1 MNRSADR
8 LYELLP
14 VVYRLRDAER
24 GEPLR
29 ALLQVIAEQ
38 VNLVEADIA
47 QMYDNWFIETCE
59 DWVVPYIADL
69 IGYEL
74 LRTSGEPGEVVSQ
87 AARER
92 SRILTPRRDVA
103 NVIHY
108 RRRKGALALLELLAR
123 DAGGYGAA
131 RAVEFYK
138 LLGWTQALNFQRPK
152 RARTV
157 DLGDGDALDLLGS
170 PFDSAARTVDLR
182 RVSSNREPGRFN
194 IPGVGVFIWRLKTYG
209 VTRTPAY
216 CVEELAPECYSF
228 SVLGHDTPL
237 YNDPQIETEPTQI
250 AGELNLPTPIRRR
263 AFEKRIVKD
272 GALVRTEASE
282 KYYDRSLAIYLL
294 DKKGELKMIPRE
306 TIIPAN
312 LSDWEKYRPAHG
324 RVAVDPKRGR
334 IIFPPDQKPRY
345 GVVVSYNYAFSADI
359 GGGEYD
365 RPLSQPEDAVAF
377 CVGKG
382 EQYAT
387 INGAL
392 AAWEKAKTAVSIVA
406 DAVSGADAQ
415 EAARAAREKAKDF
428 AAEPEKT
435 AADIAAAAAEAAVNA
450 EGASVDSVRAVVRRQ
465 LRAAVIEIRDSG
477 VYTEP
482 LKIELKADESLQ
494 IRAANGKRPV
504 IRLLDYQ
511 ASLPDALTVKGA
523 RGSRFALDG
532 LLIAGRSVQI
542 IGPDSAPAGDGDGDH
557 KQDDDYEIEPP
568 GEAAA
573 DEASE
578 TGETGD
584 LCMVAIRHCTL
595 VPGWSVDCDCE
606 PQRPNDASLELDYTN
621 ATIKIEHSILGAIVV
636 EADERARE
644 PQVISIT
651 DSIWDATSEKRLAL
665 VANGG
670 GLAYVKLTVARTTVI
685 GKVKTHAISLAENS
699 IFQGVVTVGRRQQG
713 CVRFCYIVPG
723 SRTPRRYNCQPDL
736 AQQKVEAKLRKDAQE
751 ILADA
756 REKGLPP
763 PFTPADVEAAIDEA
777 KTNERVRVEP
787 QFNSERYGTPTYC
800 QLAQTCA
807 DEIKRGADDESEMG
821 AFHDLYQPQRG
832 TNLRAR
838 LDEYTPAGA
847 DVGIIYTN

>member
-1 MNRSADR
+1 MNRSTDR

-14 VVYRLRDAER
+14 VVYRLRDAGR

-29 ALLQVIAEQ
+29 ALLQVVAEQ
-38 VNLVEADIA
+38 VNLVEDDIA

-74 LRTSGEPGEVVSQ
+74 LRTTGEPGEVVSQ

-92 SRILTPRRDVA
+92 SRILIPRRDVA

-123 DAGGYGAA
+123 DAAGYPAA

-138 LLGWTQALNFQRPK
+138 LIGWTQALDFQRPK
-152 RARTV
+152 RGRTV
-157 DLGDGDALDLLGS
+157 NLRDGDALDLLAS
-170 PFDSAARTVDLR
+170 PFDKTGRTVDLR
-182 RVSSNREPGRFN
+182 RTSSNREQGRFN
-194 IPGVGVFIWRLKTYG
+194 IPGVGVFIWRLKTYP
-209 VTRTPAY
+209 VSKTPAY
-216 CVEELAPECYSF
+216 CVEEIAPECYSF

-237 YNDPQIETEPTQI
+237 YNRPQVEIKPTQI

-263 AFEKRIVKD
+263 AFEKRDIGN
-272 GALVRTEASE
+272 GAPKLPEASD

-294 DKKGELKMIPRE
+294 NKTGDLKMISRD

-312 LSDWEKYRPAHG
+312 LSDWEKYRPPRG
-324 RVAVDPKRGR
+324 RVAVDPKLGR

-365 RPLSQPEDAVAF
+365 RLLTQPEDAGIYR
-377 CVGKG
+377 VGKG
-382 EQYAT
+382 NYAT

-392 AAWEKAKTAVSIVA
+392 DAWRKLQIAAQSVA
-406 DAVSGADAQ
+406 DAAVGADAIL
-415 EAARAAREKAKDF
+415 AAKSARDKADTFTK
-428 AAEPEKT
+428 EPEKT
-435 AADIAAAAAEAAVNA
+435 ASDIVAKAAETAAKKEDANAASVESAAKAAVFTH
-450 EGASVDSVRAVVRRQ
+450 GR
-465 LRAAVIEIRDSG
+465 LRSAVIEIQDSG

-494 IRAANGKRPV
+494 IRAANRKRPI

-523 RGSRFALDG
+523 KGSRFTLDG

-542 IGPDSAPAGDGDGDH
+542 IGPDNAPNGDSGEPEQYVNDDAGQRED
-557 KQDDDYEIEPP
+557 IS
-568 GEAAA
+568 
-573 DEASE
+573 DENIDS
-578 TGETGD
+578 GD
-584 LCMVAIRHCTL
+584 LCEIAIRHCTL
-595 VPGWSVDCDCE
+595 VPGWSLNCDCE

-621 ATIKIEHSILGAIVV
+621 ATINIEHSILGAIVV
-636 EADERARE
+636 EANERADE
-644 PQVISIT
+644 PQVIRIA
-651 DSIWDATSEKRLAL
+651 DSIWDATSKNRSAL
-665 VANGG
+665 IANGG
-670 GLAYVKLTVARTTVI
+670 GLAYVKLTVERTTVI
-685 GKVKTHAISLAENS
+685 GKIKTHAFALAENS
-699 IFQGVVTVGRRQQG
+699 IFQSVVTVGRRRQG
-713 CVRFCYIVPG
+713 CVRFCYIAPG

-736 AQQKVEAKLRKDAQE
+736 VEQKVEAKLREEAKKSGAPSLTQNE
-751 ILADA
+751 I
-756 REKGLPP
+756 
-763 PFTPADVEAAIDEA
+763 EAAIDAA
-777 KTNERVRVEP
+777 KESERIRVEP

-800 QLAQTCA
+800 QLAQNCA
-807 DEIKRGADDESEMG
+807 EEINSGADDESEMG
-821 AFHDLYQPQRG
+821 VFHDLYQPQRG
-832 TNLRAR
+832 INLHSR

-847 DVGIIYTN
+847 DVGVIYAN